1 MSTLLCL
8 CVWRRPPASLLVVDR
23 PSHCCCVAQIA
34 RTFRNSSESYS
45 AAVLSSLLAS
55 QDHLCQ
61 RLRLPAMSLP
71 ISLLWTLR
79 RCADSRS
86 VLRYTLHSM
95 SYHIVS
101 VQSLSATAR
110 CCARHKVRPISGLH
124 GWHARFDHGFT
135 AWSLRR
141 LKPGHRSAISRTV
154 HLLWCSTCCY
164 STLRPCCF
172 PLTHDRRH
180 HLRCNLEC
188 YIVNMG
194 IQPGCSRALD

>member
-1 MSTLLCL
+1 MHGRVAMSTLLCL

-23 PSHCCCVAQIA
+23 PSHCCCVYGAARSVLYALTLCGLTNSAQIA

-110 CCARHKVRPISGLH
+110 CCARHKVR
-124 GWHARFDHGFT
+124 
-135 AWSLRR
+135 
-141 LKPGHRSAISRTV
+141 
-154 HLLWCSTCCY
+154 
-164 STLRPCCF
+164 
-172 PLTHDRRH
+172 
-180 HLRCNLEC
+180 
-188 YIVNMG
+188 
-194 IQPGCSRALD
+194 RASSQW